1 MKWAFSLCGVLAF
14 LCGTASAQ
22 GLIRNLPKD
31 GTWVKYEGTVTQET
45 KRPDSNEGDLKLEWR
60 RTLTIKSVGTEQ
72 AEYRGQTVP
81 ARWLE
86 LSVET
91 GLAKEGVLEAG
102 PGGVQ
107 VYKILVPESAVTGE
121 NFEVVVG
128 ERKAFISHLP
138 VIKGLRKSGDAAV
151 EEVTA
156 GVFQLY
162 PFVSLM
168 QHYPEKTV
176 SESTEQVT
184 FQAGSFQAGSLSLK
198 VEKGSRVTETA
209 MTRVTTNSEVSL
221 APQLPFGVFKWTS
234 TTVTEQKGS
243 TDLRS
248 DFQPATTV
256 TEVML
261 ATATG
266 DGAESVLAK

>member
-168 QHYPEKTV
+168 QHYPEKNV

-184 FQAGSFQAGSLSLK
+184 VQAGSFSGN
-198 VEKGSRVTETA
+198 VETGSRVTETA
-209 MTRVTTNSEVSL
+209 MTRVTTNSEVTL
-221 APQLPFGVFKWTS
+221 APEFPFGVVKWTS

-256 TEVML
+256 TEVMQ